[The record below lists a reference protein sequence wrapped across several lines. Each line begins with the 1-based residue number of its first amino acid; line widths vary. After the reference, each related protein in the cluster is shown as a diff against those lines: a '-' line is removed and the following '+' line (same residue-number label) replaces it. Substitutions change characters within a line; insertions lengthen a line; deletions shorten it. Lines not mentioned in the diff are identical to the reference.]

1 MIIQETCSLLK
12 TKYKEKIE
20 NLTISDVRAGIYLT
34 ALRLSDNSCGV
45 ASTMA
50 NSHHECS
57 KDKRDFGDFTPLKIK
72 GQKVTGLLET
82 DNESGVISTLRIA
95 ALNAISSGIISEPDY
110 TILHDT
116 DPIDLVKPEP
126 GKTVT
131 LVGAFQSY
139 IKRIEES
146 GARLRVLEL
155 DEKALLSGQQQYYVP
170 AGEYMKVIPD
180 SEIIIITG
188 MTLVNNTIDNLLYHV
203 HRDSTVV
210 VTGPSGSIIPDIL
223 FEHNVK
229 IIGATRITNP
239 ELLFEI
245 AGEWGAGYHLFRY
258 CAEKICVLGNG
269 PNRVK

>member
-1 MIIQETCSLLK
+1 MIIRETCNLLK
-12 TKYKEKIE
+12 TNYKERIE

-50 NSHHECS
+50 NSHHECT
-57 KDKRDFGDFTPLKIK
+57 KEKRDFGDYTPLKIK
-72 GQKVTGLLET
+72 GQKVAGLLEE
-82 DNESGVISTLRIA
+82 DKESGVISTLRIA
-95 ALNAISSGIISEPDY
+95 ALNAISSGIIREPDY

-116 DPIDLVKPEP
+116 DPIDLIKPEP

-155 DEKALLSGQQQYYVP
+155 DEKALVSGQEKYYVP
-170 AGEYMKVIPD
+170 ANEYMKVIPD

-188 MTLVNNTIDNLLYHV
+188 MTLVNNTIDNLLEYV
-203 HRDSTVV
+203 PRSAEVI
-210 VTGPSGSIIPDIL
+210 VTGPSGSIVPDIL
-223 FEHNVK
+223 FKYNVK
-229 IIGATRITNP
+229 IIGATRITDP
-239 ELLFEI
+239 DLLFEI

-258 CAEKICVLGNG
+258 CAEKICVLRNG
-269 PNRVK
+269 QQ